1 MSLDKYLIKDKKVV
15 IATFNKGK
23 VEEFK
28 VLLSNYK
35 LGILTPDKLGIG
47 DVEETGK
54 SFTDNSVLKVKNI
67 LSSYIAISDDSG
79 LCIKNLDDNPGIFSA
94 RYAKKCG
101 GWHNAMKKLF
111 NESYKKNQQDFEA
124 KFCCSLSIKFT
135 DGKIFSYF
143 GQVYGKIIWPPRGNK
158 GFGYDPFFIP
168 KGQNITYGE
177 MDYSNKIQTDHR
189 SVAFKKLAKAH
200 LKNN

>member
-1 MSLDKYLIKDKKVV
+1 MDKYLIKDRKVV

-67 LSSYIAISDDSG
+67 PLR
-79 LCIKNLDDNPGIFSA
+79 
-94 RYAKKCG
+94 RYAYYLTPKG
-101 GWHNAMKKLF
+101 FAMKSKLTAEYLYSSF
-111 NESYKKNQQDFEA
+111 EYFRQTKKE
-124 KFCCSLSIKFT
+124 
-135 DGKIFSYF
+135 
-143 GQVYGKIIWPPRGNK
+143 
-158 GFGYDPFFIP
+158 
-168 KGQNITYGE
+168 
-177 MDYSNKIQTDHR
+177 
-189 SVAFKKLAKAH
+189 FKKR
-200 LKNN
+200 